1 MADLVYPPVIV
12 AIKTFWKYLGLKF
25 DFHGEENIPRDGGS
39 ILAINHIGYLDF
51 ALTGTAALPI
61 GRYVRF
67 MAKKE
72 IFDNK
77 LAGPLM
83 RGMHH
88 ISVDRSNGSA
98 SFVTALRALRAG
110 EIIGIFPE
118 GTISVSFEIKELKSG
133 AVRLAMGAGVPIV
146 PTIVWGSQ
154 RIWTKKVKRNLRRQG
169 VPITVAFGEPLYFDK
184 KSDVEAGEKLLRE
197 TMLKMLHEVQEKYPD
212 SHVGQRWAPVRLGG
226 TAPAPL
232 NYRACLRRRIRKQ
245 RSRLLVFRLSVTL
258 IRSPNLLSRG
268 SVLHSSLFSW
278 LYWWSVFHS
287 GLSSVTQSTEALS
300 LFH

>member
-1 MADLVYPPVIV
+1 MHPLADLVYPPVIV
-12 AIKTFWKYLGLKF
+12 AIKAFWKYLGLKF
-25 DFHGEENIPRDGGS
+25 DFQGEEHIPRDGGS

-51 ALTGTAALPI
+51 ALTGTAALPA

-72 IFDNK
+72 IFNNK

-88 ISVDRSNGSA
+88 ISVDRSSGSA
-98 SFVTALRALRAG
+98 SFVAALRALKAG
-110 EIIGIFPE
+110 EVIGIFPE

-154 RIWTKKVKRNLRRQG
+154 RIWTKKVKRNLRRKN
-169 VPITVAFGEPLYFDK
+169 VPITVAFGAPLYFDK
-184 KSDVEAGEKLLRE
+184 QSDVEAGEKSLRD
-197 TMLKMLHEVQEKYPD
+197 TMVKMLYEVQEKYPD
-212 SHVGQRWAPVRLGG
+212 SHQGQRWAPVRLGG

-232 NYRACLRRRIRKQ
+232 N
-245 RSRLLVFRLSVTL
+245 
-258 IRSPNLLSRG
+258 
-268 SVLHSSLFSW
+268 
-278 LYWWSVFHS
+278 
-287 GLSSVTQSTEALS
+287 
-300 LFH
+300 